1 MVRPALLAG
10 WLWFSCS
17 CLGYSQTAGT
27 QPATEVP
34 DNGDLTNNEVD
45 SDGDGER
52 FPERPLLPLKRV
64 VLYSSGVGHMEHLGT
79 IDGNAKQRI
88 RFSGHDVDDV
98 LKSLVFTDTSG
109 GRIRAVE
116 YQPAPDAE
124 SLAAQGTM
132 GQPLTLAQTLQS
144 LRGEALTLKYRNDA
158 REGTIFGVENRAKGD
173 STVETLNLIT
183 ERGLESLA
191 LEEVSEVQFV
201 NEELR
206 DELRRAM
213 AGVAKS
219 RQANQKQLDLLF
231 EGQGQRQVAFAYVV
245 DAPVWRISYRLEVQ
259 PDTIELQGWAHV
271 NNVSGN
277 DWEAVELELRSGQPT
292 TFHAEL
298 FAPLLAERPSVGP
311 NVYGFPTN
319 LRLISQWF
327 GMDPPSRFADFDSD
341 LSLIAPSG
349 GHFGGKA
356 GGGMGGMGGMGFAP
370 SNSDSEDDED
380 EDSGDQTVRSRIE
393 ITRGV
398 EPMADSGRALQ
409 QVRFRLA
416 QPVDLVSGKS
426 ASIPI
431 IEQQLPAD
439 AFSLIV
445 DDGDRKP
452 LVPRKAVELTNTTTS
467 ALVPGPISVLESGVF
482 AGDSTLDRVAMN
494 GLARVIYGLD
504 RGLVASKS
512 EAAPVAQLQQIALA
526 KGVVQLTNRESF
538 TIQLT
543 LRNEDSEPRVVMYDH
558 AVVRDDAHY
567 RVTSPAPEKL
577 ADGRAMFRIPV
588 APMSEQSFKILLER
602 EYETTVPL
610 SEVTLKQL
618 DEWLTST
625 ATLSPADRE
634 RLTQNANLMISIA
647 DAEQALQQ
655 LHDELRLL
663 TADQERTRENLKSV
677 GNDKQAAGSFTATL
691 KELET
696 SIRAANKQI
705 SESRKSLKELERNR
719 ERLIE
724 R

>member
-17 CLGYSQTAGT
+17 GLVYSQTAET
-27 QPATEVP
+27 PPTTEVS
-34 DNGDLTNNEVD
+34 DDGAVASNAIVND
-45 SDGDGER
+45 SAGEL

-98 LKSLVFTDTSG
+98 LKSLVFTDKSG

-144 LRGEALTLKYRNDA
+144 LRGEALTLKYRNEA
-158 REGTIFGVENRAKGD
+158 KEGTIFGVENRAKGD
-173 STVETLNLIT
+173 STVETLNLLT

-191 LEEVSEVQFV
+191 LEEVTEVQFV
-201 NEELR
+201 EVELR
-206 DELRRAM
+206 RELRRAM

-349 GHFGGKA
+349 GHFGGGM
-356 GGGMGGMGGMGFAP
+356 GGMMGGMGGAP
-370 SNSDSEDDED
+370 SNSASEDEED
-380 EDSGDQTVRSRIE
+380 EDSGVQMVRSRIE
-393 ITRGV
+393 MTRGV

-452 LVPRKAVELTNTTTS
+452 LIPRKAVELTNTTTN

-494 GLARVIYGLD
+494 GTTRVIYGLD

-512 EAAPVAQLQQIALA
+512 EAAPVAQLQQVALA
-526 KGVVQLTNRESF
+526 KDIVQLTNRESF
-538 TIQLT
+538 TIHLT

-558 AVVRDDAHY
+558 AVVRDDASY

-610 SEVTLKQL
+610 SEVTLKQI

-625 ATLSPADRE
+625 ATLTPPDRE

-647 DAEQALQQ
+647 DAEQSLQQ

-696 SIRAANKQI
+696 SIRAVNKQI
-705 SESRKSLKELERNR
+705 SDSRKSLKELERNR